1 MRDSGY
7 IVDEN
12 PVYGQRCS
20 SIRINGGFPYCTSLF
35 CRMPQVRVQFNH
47 QLPGGA
53 HVSVATTCHS
63 ADKISTRA
71 CIPCTEQH
79 FGRGPGASR

>member
-20 SIRINGGFPYCTSLF
+20 SIRINGQMRDSGYIVDENPVYGKRCSSI
-35 CRMPQVRVQFNH
+35 RIN
-47 QLPGGA
+47 G
-53 HVSVATTCHS
+53 
-63 ADKISTRA
+63 
-71 CIPCTEQH
+71 
-79 FGRGPGASR
+79 